1 MTPMQEDKLW
11 AAVEEYHDMILTA
24 YGEFEEKKP
33 IILLDIQEE
42 RIYACPYKEFKEDM
56 SPKNQASLTEQYE
69 EAIASNRIVVFVR
82 DNDQRMLVSYTID
95 SE

>member
-1 MTPMQEDKLW
+1 MKLMQEDTLW

-42 RIYACPYKEFKEDM
+42 RIYACPYKEFKEDL